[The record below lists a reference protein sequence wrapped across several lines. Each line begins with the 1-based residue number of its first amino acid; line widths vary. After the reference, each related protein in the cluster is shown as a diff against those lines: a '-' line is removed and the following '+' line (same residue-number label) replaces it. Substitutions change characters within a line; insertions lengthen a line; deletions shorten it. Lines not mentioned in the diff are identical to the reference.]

1 MGTDNRSDRQQ
12 HLPVSPV
19 AFDVML
25 ALAGEAQHGY
35 AILQD
40 IEDRTGAA
48 PNAGTLYRS
57 IARLVEAGLVEELD
71 ERPSPALDDARRRY
85 YGLTAMGRRVAALE
99 ADRLA
104 ARVATARVRRLLRR
118 PGS

>member
-1 MGTDNRSDRQQ
+1 MTPTERPDPNAF
-12 HLPVSPV
+12 LPVSPV

-40 IEDRTGAA
+40 IEDRTGSA
-48 PNAGTLYRS
+48 PNAGTLYRA
-57 IARLVEAGLVEELD
+57 IARLVEAGLAEELED
-71 ERPSPALDDARRRY
+71 RPSPALDDARRRY
-85 YGLTAMGRRVAALE
+85 YGLTALGRRVAALE
-99 ADRLA
+99 AERIAERLS
-104 ARVATARVRRLLRR
+104 TARVRRLIRR